1 MEHEEFESFSIAVN
15 AVSDAAPDDDL
26 LAQWRSRAATLAEV
40 PAPEAE
46 GSSIG
51 DELFGR
57 LRLVADDLSRAAR
70 KARKLLPSI
79 EREQPIA
86 VADETVVEVE
96 LAPEPTT
103 VAEPATLPRQATLPI
118 ESASQVASE
127 VANQLASQVGNQV
140 AKQVA
145 TDVVSEVSTQLSQAT
160 AQLTS
165 TVTSQL
171 AAELSGLRDVMLTE
185 MSGLAELRQQ
195 MLAAPAD
202 EQIALTR
209 SSAMLALIAAA
220 EDVMASFPKRRS
232 ARTVQRLANLE
243 EQLRTMAALVGL
255 EGVTIKGSSATESRV
270 DTGQRAD
277 AVAAEGEAV
286 AIC

>member
-1 MEHEEFESFSIAVN
+1 MEHEDIESFSIAVN
-15 AVSDAAPDDDL
+15 AVNDAERDEDL
-26 LAQWRSRAATLAEV
+26 LAQWRSHAATLADL
-40 PAPEAE
+40 PASESA
-46 GSSIG
+46 GSSVG

-70 KARKLLPSI
+70 KARRLLPST
-79 EREQPIA
+79 EREQPI
-86 VADETVVEVE
+86 VVVNETIIEAE
-96 LAPEPTT
+96 ATSEPAAL
-103 VAEPATLPRQATLPI
+103 AEPATLPQPVTLPI
-118 ESASQVASE
+118 ELASQVASE
-127 VANQLASQVGNQV
+127 VGNQVASHVGNQV

-145 TDVVSEVSTQLSQAT
+145 TEVVSEVSTQLSQAT

-165 TVTSQL
+165 IVTSQL
-171 AAELSGLRDVMLTE
+171 AAELSGLRDVMLSE

-195 MLAAPAD
+195 MVAAPAD

-232 ARTVQRLANLE
+232 ARTVQRLASLE

-255 EGVTIKGSSATESRV
+255 DEVTIKGSSTAEARVERGPRV
-270 DTGQRAD
+270 DDAPAD
-277 AVAAEGEAV
+277 GAAV

>member
-26 LAQWRSRAATLAEV
+26 LAQWRSRAATLADV
-40 PAPEAE
+40 TAPESAG
-46 GSSIG
+46 GSVG

-70 KARKLLPSI
+70 KARRLLPSL

-86 VADETVVEVE
+86 VVNETIVEAE
-96 LAPEPTT
+96 AAPEPVTLL
-103 VAEPATLPRQATLPI
+103 EPTALAQPVTIPI
-118 ESASQVASE
+118 EFASQVATE
-127 VANQLASQVGNQV
+127 VGNQV
-140 AKQVA
+140 ANQVASQVA
-145 TDVVSEVSTQLSQAT
+145 TEVVSDVSTQLSQAT
-160 AQLTS
+160 AELTS

-171 AAELSGLRDVMLTE
+171 AAELSSLRDVMLSE

-255 EGVTIKGSSATESRV
+255 EGVAIKGSSTAETRV
-270 DTGQRAD
+270 DSGPRLDAAPAD
-277 AVAAEGEAV
+277 GEAV